1 MRITWLGQ
9 AGLLF
14 EKNGFKIMIDPYL
27 SDSIGALN
35 PSKHRRFPVDEKV
48 FQLKPNVMIF
58 THDHLDHFDPE
69 TAEKFLH
76 INSSV
81 TVLSP
86 QTVWDK
92 VRRYPGNHNHVMV
105 SPGTT
110 WTENGIRFTAV
121 KAEHSDPKAIG
132 IILDDG
138 EKKYYITGDTLYN
151 EAIFSQ
157 IPNDIF
163 AVFLPINGQGNNMN
177 MVDAANFAKR
187 IGAEITVPIH
197 YGLFDDIQIETFSI
211 ENKITLKLFEE
222 MEISL

>member
-48 FQLKPNVMIF
+48 FQMKPDVMIF

-76 INSSV
+76 ENSSV

-92 VRRYPGNHNHVMV
+92 VRHYPGNHNHVLV
-105 SPGTT
+105 CPGTT

-157 IPNDIF
+157 IPDDIY

-177 MVDAANFAKR
+177 MTDAANFAAR
-187 IGAEITVPIH
+187 IGAKVTVPIH
-197 YGLFDDIQIETFSI
+197 YGLFDDIPIDTF
-211 ENKITLKLFEE
+211 EVTNKITLKLFEE

>member
-14 EKNGFKIMIDPYL
+14 EKNGFIIMIDPYL
-27 SDSIGALN
+27 SDSIGTLN
-35 PSKHRRFPVDEKV
+35 PSKHRHYPVDEKV
-48 FQLKPNVMIF
+48 FQLKPDVMIF

-76 INSSV
+76 ANSSV

-86 QTVWDK
+86 QSVWDK
-92 VRRYPGNHNHVMV
+92 VRHYPGNHNRVML

-121 KAEHSDPKAIG
+121 QAEHSDPKAIG

-151 EAIFSQ
+151 ESIFPH
-157 IPNDIF
+157 IPNDIY

-177 MVDAANFAKR
+177 MVDAANFSSR
-187 IGAEITVPIH
+187 IGAKVTVPIH
-197 YGLFDDIQIETFSI
+197 YGLFDDIQIETFHA
-211 ENKITLKLFEE
+211 NNVVTLKLFKE
-222 MEISL
+222 MEILL

>member
-1 MRITWLGQ
+1 MRVTWLGQ

-14 EKNGFKIMIDPYL
+14 NKNGFQIMIDPYL
-27 SDSIGALN
+27 SDSIGILN
-35 PSKHRRFPVDEKV
+35 PNKHRSFPVDENI
-48 FQLKPNVMIF
+48 FQVQPDVMIF
-58 THDHLDHFDPE
+58 THDHLDHFDPD
-69 TAEKFLH
+69 TAAKF
-76 INSSV
+76 INEESSV

-92 VRRYPGNHNHVMV
+92 VRHFPGKHNCVLL

-132 IILDDG
+132 IILVDG

-151 EAIFSQ
+151 EEIFTQ
-157 IPNDIF
+157 LPNDIY
-163 AVFLPINGQGNNMN
+163 AVFLPVNGQGNNMN
-177 MVDAANFAKR
+177 MIDAANFASR
-187 IGAEITVPIH
+187 IGAKFTVPLH
-197 YGLFDDIQIETFSI
+197 YGLFDNIQIDEFHVQ
-211 ENKITLKLFEE
+211 NKFTLKLFEE

>member
-35 PSKHRRFPVDEKV
+35 PSKHRHFPVDEKV
-48 FQLKPNVMIF
+48 FQMKPDVMIF

-76 INSSV
+76 EDSSV

-86 QTVWDK
+86 QPVWDK
-92 VRRYPGNHNHVMV
+92 VRHYPGNHNHVLV

-157 IPNDIF
+157 IPDDIY

-177 MVDAANFAKR
+177 MTDAANFSVR
-187 IGAEITVPIH
+187 IGAKFTVPIH
-197 YGLFDDIQIETFSI
+197 YGLFDDIQIETFTI
-211 ENKITLKLFEE
+211 ANKITLKLFEE

>member
-48 FQLKPNVMIF
+48 FQMKPDVMIF

-69 TAEKFLH
+69 TAGKFLH
-76 INSSV
+76 ENSSV

-86 QTVWDK
+86 QNVWDK
-92 VRRYPGNHNHVMV
+92 VRHYPGNHNHVLV

-157 IPNDIF
+157 IPDDIY

-177 MVDAANFAKR
+177 MTDAANFAAR
-187 IGAEITVPIH
+187 IGAKITVPIH
-197 YGLFDDIQIETFSI
+197 YGLFDDIPIDTF
-211 ENKITLKLFEE
+211 EVTNKITLKLFEE

>member
-1 MRITWLGQ
+1 MQVTWLGQ

-14 EKNGFKIMIDPYL
+14 RKNGFRIMIDPYL
-27 SDSIGALN
+27 SDSIGTLN
-35 PSKHRRFPVDEKV
+35 PSKHRSFPVDEKV
-48 FQLKPNVMIF
+48 FLIKPDVMIF

-76 INSSV
+76 ENSSV
-81 TVLSP
+81 AVLSP
-86 QTVWDK
+86 RTVWEK
-92 VRRYPGNHNHVMV
+92 VRNYPGNHNYILL

-110 WTENGIRFTAV
+110 WTEKGIRFTAV
-121 KAEHSDPKAIG
+121 KAEHSDPNAIG

-151 EAIFSQ
+151 EEIFAH
-157 IPNDIF
+157 IPKDIY

-177 MVDAANFAKR
+177 MTDAANFAAR
-187 IGAEITVPIH
+187 IGAKFTVPIH
-197 YGLFDDIQIETFSI
+197 YGLFDDIQIDTF
-211 ENKITLKLFEE
+211 EVTNKITLKLFEE

>member
-1 MRITWLGQ
+1 MRVTWLGQ

-14 EKNGFKIMIDPYL
+14 NKNGFKIMIDPYL

-35 PSKHRRFPVDEKV
+35 PSKHRSFPVDKEV
-48 FQLKPNVMIF
+48 FKIMPDAMIF

-69 TAEKFLH
+69 TTQNYLH
-76 INSSV
+76 KDSAIL
-81 TVLSP
+81 VLSP
-86 QTVWDK
+86 QTVWEK
-92 VRRYPGNHNHVMV
+92 VRHYPGKHNYVLM

-157 IPNDIF
+157 IPKDIF

-177 MVDAANFAKR
+177 MTDAANFSKR
-187 IGAEITVPIH
+187 IGAKFTVPIH

-211 ENKITLKLFEE
+211 ENKMILKLFKE
-222 MEISL
+222 MEIAL

>member
-14 EKNGFKIMIDPYL
+14 EKNGFRTMVDPYL

-35 PSKHRRFPVDEKV
+35 PSKHRCFPVDEKV
-48 FQLKPNVMIF
+48 FQTKPDVMIF

-76 INSSV
+76 KESSV

-86 QTVWDK
+86 QNVWDK
-92 VRRYPGNHNHVMV
+92 VRHYPGNHNCVLLN
-105 SPGTT
+105 PGTT
-110 WTENGIRFTAV
+110 WTQNGIRFTAV

-151 EAIFSQ
+151 EAIFPQ
-157 IPNDIF
+157 LPEDIY

-177 MVDAANFAKR
+177 MTDAANFAER
-187 IGAEITVPIH
+187 IGAKITVPIH
-197 YGLFDDIQIETFSI
+197 YGLFDDIQIETFTIS
-211 ENKITLKLFEE
+211 NKVTLKLFEE
-222 MEISL
+222 MEI

>member
-1 MRITWLGQ
+1 MQVTWLGQ

-14 EKNGFKIMIDPYL
+14 RKNGFRIMIDPYL
-27 SDSIGALN
+27 SDSIGTLN
-35 PSKHRRFPVDEKV
+35 PSKHRSFPVDEKV
-48 FQLKPNVMIF
+48 FLIKPDVMIF

-76 INSSV
+76 ENSSV

-86 QTVWDK
+86 RTVWEK
-92 VRRYPGNHNHVMV
+92 VRNYPGKHNYVLV
-105 SPGTT
+105 NPGTT

-121 KAEHSDPKAIG
+121 RAEHSDPKAIG

-151 EAIFSQ
+151 EEIFAH
-157 IPNDIF
+157 IPKDIY

-177 MVDAANFAKR
+177 MTDAANFAAR
-187 IGAEITVPIH
+187 IGAKFTVPIH
-197 YGLFDDIQIETFSI
+197 YGLFDDIQIDTF
-211 ENKITLKLFEE
+211 EVTNKITLKLFKE
-222 MEISL
+222 MEIPL

>member
-14 EKNGFKIMIDPYL
+14 ETNGFKIMIDPYL

-35 PSKHRRFPVDEKV
+35 PSKRRPFPVDEKI
-48 FQLKPNVMIF
+48 FQTKPNVMIF

-76 INSSV
+76 ENSSL

-86 QTVWDK
+86 EPVWNK
-92 VRRYPGNHNHVMV
+92 VRNYPGNHNHVMV

-110 WTENGIRFTAV
+110 WTEHGIRFTAV

-132 IILDDG
+132 IVLDDG

-151 EAIFSQ
+151 EAIFPQ
-157 IPNDIF
+157 IPKDIY

-177 MVDAANFAKR
+177 MVDAAAFSER
-187 IGAEITVPIH
+187 IGAKFTVPIH
-197 YGLFDDIQIETFSI
+197 YGLFDKIQIDTFQVP
-211 ENKITLKLFEE
+211 NKITLKLFEE
-222 MEISL
+222 MEI

>member
-48 FQLKPNVMIF
+48 FQLMPNVMIF

-76 INSSV
+76 VNSSV

>member
-1 MRITWLGQ
+1 MQVTWLGQ

-14 EKNGFKIMIDPYL
+14 HKNGFRIMIDPYL
-27 SDSIGALN
+27 SDSIGTLN
-35 PSKHRRFPVDEKV
+35 PSKHRSFPVDEKV
-48 FQLKPNVMIF
+48 FLIKPDVMIF

-76 INSSV
+76 ENSSV
-81 TVLSP
+81 AVLSP
-86 QTVWDK
+86 QTVWEK
-92 VRRYPGNHNHVMV
+92 VRNYPGNHNYILL

-110 WTENGIRFTAV
+110 WTEKGVRFTAV

-151 EAIFSQ
+151 EEIFAY
-157 IPNDIF
+157 IPKDIY

-177 MVDAANFAKR
+177 MTDAANFAAR
-187 IGAEITVPIH
+187 IGAKFTVPIH
-197 YGLFDDIQIETFSI
+197 YGLFDDIQVDTF
-211 ENKITLKLFEE
+211 EVTNKITLKLFEE
-222 MEISL
+222 MEIPL

>member
-14 EKNGFKIMIDPYL
+14 EKNSFKIMIDPYL

-76 INSSV
+76 VNSSV